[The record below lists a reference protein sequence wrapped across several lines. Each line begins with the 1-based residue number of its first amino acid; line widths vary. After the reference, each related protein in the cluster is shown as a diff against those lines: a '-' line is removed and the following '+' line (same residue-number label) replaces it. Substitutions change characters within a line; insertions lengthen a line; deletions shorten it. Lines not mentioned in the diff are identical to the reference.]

1 MTMAFDN
8 KNANLEK
15 KVLAVLYS
23 ERVVVLLHFFLSSFT
38 LNCHI
43 APRCQILYCRFCD
56 LQQT

>member
-23 ERVVVLLHFFLSSFT
+23 ERVVVLLHFFYQVL
-38 LNCHI
+38 L
-43 APRCQILYCRFCD
+43 
-56 LQQT
+56 